1 MVHSMEPQISPG
13 YRIIRNIP
21 VLIVSV
27 LLLILYIPVIIPLV
41 RQWLNDPN
49 YRHGLL
55 VPVISAI
62 LIYRNRK
69 REESKETSTSNSG
82 IGIGLVLILLASTL
96 LIVGTAAR
104 ELFTSRIS
112 IPVMLS
118 GLSLFFYGKKFTL
131 KLIYPLLLLFLMV
144 PLPYII
150 YYKLTFPLQILSAKL
165 STNLISMIGIS
176 VIRRGNILILPN
188 YTLEVVAACSGLRSL
203 MSMVTLAFI
212 MIAFIDLPATRKVL
226 LVLCAIPAAIL
237 ANMIRLA
244 VTAIGATLI
253 GPEFAEGT
261 IHNISGL
268 IVFGFGI
275 AFLVISAIALKW
287 KRQ

>member
-1 MVHSMEPQISPG
+1 MEPQISSEH
-13 YRIIRNIP
+13 RTIRNIP
-21 VLIVSV
+21 VLIA
-27 LLLILYIPVIIPLV
+27 LIPLIILYTPVIIPLA

-62 LIYRNRK
+62 LIYRK
-69 REESKETSTSNSG
+69 REALKETKKDNSG

-104 ELFTSRIS
+104 ELFTTRTS
-112 IPVMLS
+112 IPVMLL
-118 GLSLFFYGKKFTL
+118 GLSIFLYGKNYTS
-131 KLIYPLLLLFLMV
+131 KLVYPLLLLFLMV

-165 STNLISMIGIS
+165 SANLISMIGIN

-203 MSMVTLAFI
+203 MSMVTLSFI
-212 MIAFIDLPATRKVL
+212 MIAFIDLPATRKVI

-244 VTAIGATLI
+244 VTAIGATLV

-268 IVFGFGI
+268 IVFSFGI
-275 AFLVISAIALKW
+275 AFLAISAIILKW
-287 KRQ
+287 ENQ